1 MANSNRIRDFL
12 EAWQA
17 GDVAAID
24 GMVADLPCWVTN
36 VVTAELATTELRSI
50 TDRAEVLDH
59 YRTSPAQAD
68 VIVLTQLVTDWFAH
82 VETRF
87 RPGAV
92 GTTQTVYTSLPQTR
106 CQPVLILVSD

>member
-24 GMVADLPCWVTN
+24 GMVADQPCWVTK
-36 VVTAELATTELRSI
+36 VVTAALATTQLRSI

-59 YRTSPAQAD
+59 YRTSPAPAA
-68 VIVLTQLVTDWFAH
+68 VIVLPHMVTDWFAI
-82 VETRF
+82 VQTRF
-87 RPGAV
+87 PHGTAVPPHRTLAPSPLLSPRPRLA
-92 GTTQTVYTSLPQTR
+92 YPH
-106 CQPVLILVSD
+106 

>member
-24 GMVADLPCWVTN
+24 GMVADQPCWVTK
-36 VVTAELATTELRSI
+36 VVTAELATPELRSI
-50 TDRAEVLDH
+50 TARAEVLDH
-59 YRTSPAQAD
+59 YRTSPAPAD
-68 VIVLTQLVTDWFAH
+68 VLVLPQMVTDCFAI

-87 RPGAV
+87 RPGTDHPTPRQLPTSPLAAADRL
-92 GTTQTVYTSLPQTR
+92 TVAHS
-106 CQPVLILVSD
+106 